1 LSERFD
7 VPSGGREEELDPQE
21 LRALLERLE
30 CPDDFELALDRVD
43 TDTVTVA
50 AICEATGIRANEIL
64 KLLEEIRERHTEAKL
79 AEAIR
84 EMEAPTHSV
93 ERPGRAAPDGL
104 RRLPPLERTKMLSS
118 LIDDVVRA
126 RQPRISFSKKEGF
139 GDKSAR
145 VAAAIILI
153 CLIVLF
159 VVVIAV
165 GARAGLGV

>member
-1 LSERFD
+1 MSERFEGPD
-7 VPSGGREEELDPQE
+7 AEREQELDPGE

-30 CPDDFELALDRVD
+30 CPDEFELALSRVD
-43 TDTVTVA
+43 ADTVTVA
-50 AICEATGIRANEIL
+50 SVSEATGIRPGEIL

-84 EMEAPTHSV
+84 DMEAPTHAV
-93 ERPGRAAPDGL
+93 ERPGKPPPDGL
-104 RRLPPLERTKMLSS
+104 RRLPPLERTKMFSS

-126 RQPRISFSKKEGF
+126 RAPRISFAKKEGF

-165 GARAGLGV
+165 GARAGLGF